1 MNDRHPDPRKY
12 SEDEVGLILRRATE
26 MQRAE
31 PTAPDPTGLTLGEL
45 EEIAAEAGIDPRL
58 LRRAASELQAAGP
71 QTFVSRVTGA
81 PVSIEIERW
90 VDGEIPSSSL
100 EELVPTIQSATA
112 GKGTASA
119 VGRTLTW
126 SSRSESS
133 TSAQQVLVSARDGQ
147 TLIRIEESLDG
158 LAWGM
163 FGGIMGGIGGGVGL
177 GVGGALSASA
187 GLLAGL
193 VAFPLVMLGGS
204 YFMARGIFT
213 ALVKHRVR
221 AANAFADQLVQQVEA
236 AVGRG
241 RAELPSSG
249 SEAPPRPPEQADP
262 GGS

>member
-100 EELVPTIQSATA
+100 EELAMRALEQ
-112 GKGTASA
+112 A
-119 VGRTLTW
+119 VDCFSSWRFWGR
-126 SSRSESS
+126 SSR
-133 TSAQQVLVSARDGQ
+133 RCPIMH
-147 TLIRIEESLDG
+147 LI
-158 LAWGM
+158 LALKWN
-163 FGGIMGGIGGGVGL
+163 V
-177 GVGGALSASA
+177 
-187 GLLAGL
+187 
-193 VAFPLVMLGGS
+193 
-204 YFMARGIFT
+204 
-213 ALVKHRVR
+213 
-221 AANAFADQLVQQVEA
+221 
-236 AVGRG
+236 
-241 RAELPSSG
+241 
-249 SEAPPRPPEQADP
+249 
-262 GGS
+262 